1 MKLGTALSAGMKVAL
16 AIAMLSSPALARDD
30 RLDGI
35 RGEGARAAGW
45 SSDDGDGRGGERG
58 RGDRGPD
65 KGRGGDKDRGGRGGG
80 RGGGGRH
87 SVPEF
92 DPAAAGAIAAL
103 LASGALTIAH
113 RRKR

>member
-1 MKLGTALSAGMKVAL
+1 MGFSKALSAGTKVAV
-16 AIAMLSSPALARDD
+16 AIAALSSPALAKDD
-30 RLDGI
+30 RLDGV

-45 SSDDGDGRGGERG
+45 RADDG
-58 RGDRGPD
+58 P
-65 KGRGGDKDRGGRGGG
+65 RGGG
-80 RGGGGRH
+80 KGGGRAGGGGRH